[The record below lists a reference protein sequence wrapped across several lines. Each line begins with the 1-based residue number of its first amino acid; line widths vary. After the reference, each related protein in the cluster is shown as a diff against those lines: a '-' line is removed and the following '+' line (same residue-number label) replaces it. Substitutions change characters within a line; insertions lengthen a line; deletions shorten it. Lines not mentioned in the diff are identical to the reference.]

1 MSANSSQAKKK
12 EEKVKYSARFI
23 KESIPD
29 LYEVAPGALFF
40 KTWTLRNDGV
50 TAWPEDVILVQSSG
64 DNLGGNPVV
73 LEAVVLP

>member
-1 MSANSSQAKKK
+1 MSANSSQAKKM
-12 EEKVKYSARFI
+12 EKIKYSARFI

-50 TAWPEDVILVQSSG
+50 TAWPEDIILVQTSG
-64 DNLGGNPVV
+64 DNLGGNPVTV
-73 LEAVVLP
+73 EAVVLP

>member
-1 MSANSSQAKKK
+1 MSANSSQAKKM
-12 EEKVKYSARFI
+12 EKIKYSARFI

-50 TAWPEDVILVQSSG
+50 TAWPEDIILVQTSG
-64 DNLGGNPVV
+64 DNLGGNPVIV
-73 LEAVVLP
+73 EAVVLP